1 MRKQRSRQVSAL
13 REQLRREQQLALA
26 QLSPAERFRRA
37 LDLSDF
43 CLKLAAKGRELRAI
57 SSSPQNLRGS

>member
-1 MRKQRSRQVSAL
+1 MGKQHRRQFSAL

-43 CLKLAAKGRELRAI
+43 CFKLAAKGRELRALP
-57 SSSPQNLRGS
+57 SSPQNLKHP

>member
-1 MRKQRSRQVSAL
+1 MRKWRPHKTSAL

-43 CLKLAAKGRELRAI
+43 CLKQAAKGRELRAL
-57 SSSPQNLRGS
+57 SSSPQNLKRP

>member
-1 MRKQRSRQVSAL
+1 MGKQRRRQFSAL

-26 QLSPAERFRRA
+26 QLTPGERLRRA
-37 LDLSDF
+37 LDLSEL

-57 SSSPQNLRGS
+57 SSSSQNLKSS

>member
-1 MRKQRSRQVSAL
+1 MKKQRHRKISAL

-26 QLSPAERFRRA
+26 QLTPAERLRRA

-43 CLKLAAKGRELRAI
+43 CLKLAAKGREFHAV
-57 SSSPQNLRGS
+57 SSSPQNLEHS